1 LYLGKRVSGLL
12 GIRYPVLQG
21 GMAWVATA
29 ELASAVSNA
38 GGLGIIAAGNLTPS
52 ELKAEIAK
60 TKALTENPFGVNLM
74 LLSPYIEEQVKI
86 VCEERIPVVTTGAG
100 NPGKYMDKLKKAGT
114 KVIPVVASPGLA
126 KRVEKLGA
134 DAVIAEGMEAGG
146 HIGKLTTMV
155 LVPQTVDAVSIPV
168 IAAGGIADARG
179 VAAAFSLGAEGIQ
192 IGTLF
197 ACSRES
203 IAHENF
209 KKRVLSASS
218 LDAVVTGESTGHPV
232 RSLRNSL
239 TKKLLELEAK
249 EASFEEFEKLAI
261 GGLKRAVREGD
272 IKTGSVM
279 AGQVAGLVKEIKP
292 VKEIIEEIYKGAEK
306 IFRNFAEMGVEK

>member
-1 LYLGKRVSGLL
+1 
-12 GIRYPVLQG
+12 
-21 GMAWVATA
+21 MAWVATA

-38 GGLGIIAAGNLTPS
+38 GGLGIIAAGNLTPND
-52 ELKAEIAK
+52 LKAEI
-60 TKALTENPFGVNLM
+60 TKAKAFTDKPFGVNLM
-74 LLSPYIEEQVKI
+74 LLSPHIEEQVRI
-86 VCEERIPVVTTGAG
+86 LCEERIPVVTTGAG
-100 NPGKYMDKLKKAGT
+100 NPGKYINRFKEAGI

-179 VAAAFSLGAEGIQ
+179 AAAAFSLGAEGIQ

-197 ACSRES
+197 ACSLES
-203 IAHENF
+203 TAHENF
-209 KKRVLSASS
+209 KKRILSASS

-239 TKKLLELEAK
+239 TKKLLELESR
-249 EASFEEFEKLAI
+249 EASFEEFEKLAV
-261 GGLKRAVREGD
+261 GGLKRAVKEGD
-272 IKTGSVM
+272 TKTGSVM

-292 VKEIIEEIYKGAEK
+292 VKEIIEEIFKGVDE
-306 IFRNFAEMGVEK
+306 IFQKFAEMGVEK

>member
-1 LYLGKRVSGLL
+1 MYPGKRISRLL
-12 GIRYPVLQG
+12 GIKYPIFQG

-29 ELASAVSNA
+29 ELASAVSRA

-52 ELKAEIAK
+52 ELKAEIDKAK
-60 TKALTENPFGVNLM
+60 AMTDKPFGVNLM
-74 LLSPYIEEQVKI
+74 LLSPYIEEQVEI
-86 VCEERIPVVTTGAG
+86 VCSERIPVVTTGAG
-100 NPGKYMDKLKKAGT
+100 NPGKYMDRLKEAGI

-126 KRVEKLGA
+126 KRVERLGA

-155 LVPQTVDAVSIPV
+155 LVPQVVDAVSIPV
-168 IAAGGIADARG
+168 IAAGGIADARTA
-179 VAAAFSLGAEGIQ
+179 AAAFCLGAEGIQ

-197 ACSRES
+197 ACSLES
-203 IAHENF
+203 TAHENF

-239 TKKLLELEAK
+239 TKKLLELEVSGAT
-249 EASFEEFEKLAI
+249 FEEIERLAV
-261 GGLKRAVREGD
+261 GGLRRAVREGD
-272 IKTGSVM
+272 TKTGSVM
-279 AGQVAGLVKEIKP
+279 AGQVAGMIKEIKP
-292 VKEIIEEIYKGAEK
+292 VKEIIQEIFEGVEK
-306 IFRNFAEMGVEK
+306 IFQNFAEMGVEK

>member
-1 LYLGKRVSGLL
+1 MYPGKRVSGLL
-12 GIRYPVLQG
+12 GIKYPILQG

-38 GGLGIIAAGNLTPS
+38 GGLGIIAAGNLTPND
-52 ELKAEIAK
+52 LKAEI
-60 TKALTENPFGVNLM
+60 TKAKAFTDKPFGVNLM
-74 LLSPYIEEQVKI
+74 LLSPHIEEQVRI
-86 VCEERIPVVTTGAG
+86 LCEERIPVVTTGAG
-100 NPGKYMDKLKKAGT
+100 NPGKYINRFKEAGI

-179 VAAAFSLGAEGIQ
+179 AAAAFSLGAEGIQ

-197 ACSRES
+197 ACSLES
-203 IAHENF
+203 TAHENF
-209 KKRVLSASS
+209 KKRILSASS

-239 TKKLLELEAK
+239 TKKLLELESR
-249 EASFEEFEKLAI
+249 EASFEEFEKLAV
-261 GGLKRAVREGD
+261 GGLKRAVKEGD
-272 IKTGSVM
+272 TKTGSVM

-292 VKEIIEEIYKGAEK
+292 VKEIIEEIFKGVDE
-306 IFRNFAEMGVEK
+306 IFQKFAEMGVEK

>member
-1 LYLGKRVSGLL
+1 MYLGKRVSGLL
-12 GIRYPVLQG
+12 GIKYPILQG

-38 GGLGIIAAGNLTPS
+38 GGLGIIAAGNLTPND
-52 ELKAEIAK
+52 LKAEITKA
-60 TKALTENPFGVNLM
+60 KALTDKPFGVNLM
-74 LLSPYIEEQVKI
+74 LLSPHIEEQVRI
-86 VCEERIPVVTTGAG
+86 LCEERIPVVTTGAG
-100 NPGKYMDKLKKAGT
+100 NPGKYINRFKEAGIKL
-114 KVIPVVASPGLA
+114 IPVVASPGLA

-179 VAAAFSLGAEGIQ
+179 AAAAFSLGAEGIQ

-197 ACSRES
+197 ACSLES
-203 IAHENF
+203 TAHENF
-209 KKRVLSASS
+209 KKRILSASS

-239 TKKLLELEAK
+239 TKKLLELESR
-249 EASFEEFEKLAI
+249 EASFEEFEKLAV
-261 GGLKRAVREGD
+261 GGLKRAVKEGD
-272 IKTGSVM
+272 TKTGSVM

-292 VKEIIEEIYKGAEK
+292 VKEIIEEIFKGVDE
-306 IFRNFAEMGVEK
+306 IFQKFAEMGVEK